1 MKEVTICEILF
12 TLVMISVAGN
22 VISAYI
28 VKTMD
33 NKAQK

>member
-12 TLVMISVAGN
+12 TLVISVAGN

-28 VKTMD
+28 VKTID